1 MRKHTTFAMAAMILG
16 LSTMFW
22 IKSGVV
28 ATGADAPRPQAGPT
42 NYIVTPI
49 TYLPFQVMEP
59 IY

>member
-1 MRKHTTFAMAAMILG
+1 MRKHTSFAVAAMILG

-28 ATGADAPRPQAGPT
+28 ATGADVVRPKAGLAV
-42 NYIVTPI
+42 YAVTPSS
-49 TYLPFQVMEP
+49 YLPFQVMEP